1 MTLTAG
7 ARGTRDD
14 LAETVD
20 YAELA
25 AIAQTVAARDEVR
38 LVETLA
44 EQIAASVGR
53 ETSQAGGG
61 STLWSRI
68 ESLRVRVTKPG
79 AARELGAAEVG
90 AEVDWRP

>member
-1 MTLTAG
+1 M
-7 ARGTRDD
+7 
-14 LAETVD
+14 D

-25 AIAQTVAARDEVR
+25 AIAQAVAARDEYR

-44 EQIAASVGR
+44 ERIAATVGR
-53 ETSQAGGG
+53 ETPQAAGG
-61 STLWSRI
+61 STLRRRI

-79 AARELGAAEVG
+79 AAREIGAAEVG